1 VRRRR
6 GPWESNGRRVAPD
19 PYEYVVHSG
28 DFALK
33 YSLPD
38 AESLLAVD
46 AVSLIVKARVHAVA
60 FGWRGGDA
68 MPWTTLSVSVEQVYK
83 GSAPEGSELVAMEEG
98 GQVPLATVLAD
109 PSMNLSAAAFSPEQR
124 TSGLYVDR
132 LFDSRSAQVG
142 DVVILA
148 LQPNP
153 NEQWSDRF
161 AVVGGPLGR
170 FTRQPSGDYLRAGN
184 VETLGWR
191 PSISEADL

>member
-1 VRRRR
+1 MGGLGTSIIGRPRPSPPHRRAAP
-6 GPWESNGRRVAPD
+6 GHPTATPWIGKSP
-19 PYEYVVHSG
+19 
-28 DFALK
+28 
-33 YSLPD
+33 
-38 AESLLAVD
+38 
-46 AVSLIVKARVHAVA
+46 
-60 FGWRGGDA
+60 
-68 MPWTTLSVSVEQVYK
+68 
-83 GSAPEGSELVAMEEG
+83 
-98 GQVPLATVLAD
+98 
-109 PSMNLSAAAFSPEQR
+109 FSPEQR